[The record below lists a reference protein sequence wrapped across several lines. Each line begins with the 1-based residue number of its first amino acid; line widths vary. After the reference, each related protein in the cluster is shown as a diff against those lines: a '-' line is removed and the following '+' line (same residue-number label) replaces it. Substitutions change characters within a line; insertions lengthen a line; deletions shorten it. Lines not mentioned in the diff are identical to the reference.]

1 VEILDVPPL
10 GSEPPGEQPILTFE
24 NRQYDFN
31 TLSDEI
37 KELVRG
43 LQVADG
49 QIQFQEDTLR
59 VLAIGRQAMA
69 LQLNDRLQSVN
80 PVGYIQPQG

>member
-1 VEILDVPPL
+1 MPPL
-10 GSEPPGEQPILTFE
+10 GSEPPEPQPILTFE